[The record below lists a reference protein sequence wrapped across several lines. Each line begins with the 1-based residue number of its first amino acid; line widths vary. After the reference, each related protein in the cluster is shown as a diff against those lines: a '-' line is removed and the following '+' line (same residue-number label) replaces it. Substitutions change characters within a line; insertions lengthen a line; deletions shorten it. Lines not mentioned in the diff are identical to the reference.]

1 MKRIARVL
9 RSVAQWIDPQPIT
22 IEMMQ
27 VSPTEAPLNDL
38 VGVPAYWWRVNQN
51 TFSVYPAPEAEVRF
65 ATRHRMAASP
75 VRLYAEDH
83 PVLANKLRQQLEK
96 ARQEKFDQL
105 SLAQDWPDFRERRGI
120 IAGLK
125 EAMDMCEQL
134 EKQLTGDR

>member
-65 ATRHRMAASP
+65 ATRH
-75 VRLYAEDH
+75 
-83 PVLANKLRQQLEK
+83 
-96 ARQEKFDQL
+96 
-105 SLAQDWPDFRERRGI
+105 
-120 IAGLK
+120 
-125 EAMDMCEQL
+125 
-134 EKQLTGDR
+134 